1 MQIINSDQGCRFAGR
16 ERVET
21 CDQCPGMNVG
31 VDRRNCA
38 EDGMR
43 TERFW
48 KTVKYEYIYIRPE
61 GKGREIRLIINN
73 LMSSHKLPIGIQS
86 FEKLRTEGFRYI
98 DKTHLVYK
106 LAESGCY
113 YFLSRPRR
121 FGKSLFLSTLEAYFL
136 GRKDLFSG
144 LAIENLEKD
153 WIEYP
158 VLRLDLNT
166 QKYENSDALDY
177 VLNDFLQ
184 KEEAKYGLTSQ
195 NKYYGPRVSAV
206 IQKAYEHSGKRVV
219 ILVDEYDKPV
229 LQAIGND
236 ALQDEY
242 RSTLKSFYG
251 ALKSSDRYI
260 QFAFL
265 TGVTKFG
272 KVSVFSDLNHLNDIS
287 MDPRYYDICGLTEK
301 EIRSNLSEEVEALAG
316 NLGVQPEEA
325 YAKLKENYDGYHF
338 SEDDKPGM
346 YNPFSILNALDKKK
360 IGSYWFE
367 TGTPTYLVELLKK
380 HNYNL
385 SDLEKEEPTADELNS
400 VDSASTNPIPVIY
413 QSGYLTIKGYDQRF
427 GLYKLGYPNKEVEEG
442 FVKFLIPYY
451 TNVDKTRSGF
461 EVSLFVRE
469 IESKNI
475 DGFMHRLQAFLSNC
489 PYELQP
495 DQERHFQSVM
505 YILTTLCGFYVE
517 VEEHTSKGRM
527 DMTIRTDRYIYIF
540 EFKFNASAEVALKQ
554 IEDMG
559 YADKFKE
566 DGREVI
572 CIGASYSSEERN
584 ISSWSISE

>member
-1 MQIINSDQGCRFAGR
+1 MTS
-16 ERVET
+16 
-21 CDQCPGMNVG
+21 
-31 VDRRNCA
+31 
-38 EDGMR
+38 
-43 TERFW
+43 
-48 KTVKYEYIYIRPE
+48 
-61 GKGREIRLIINN
+61 
-73 LMSSHKLPIGIQS
+73 KLPIGIQS
-86 FEKLRTEGFRYI
+86 FAKLRTEGYKYI
-98 DKTHLVYK
+98 DKTEIIYRLVK
-106 LAESGCY
+106 SGCY
-113 YFLSRPRR
+113 FFLSRPRR

-136 GRKDLFSG
+136 GKKELFKG

-158 VLRLDLNT
+158 VLHLDLNT
-166 QKYENSDALDY
+166 RNYQKPESLEAE
-177 VLNDFLQ
+177 LNKHIELW
-184 KEEAKYGLTSQ
+184 ESKYGNEFCNRSIEERFSQ
-195 NKYYGPRVSAV
+195 IIRL
-206 IQKAYEHSGKRVV
+206 AYEKTGRNVV

-251 ALKSSDRYI
+251 ALKSCDQYI

-287 MDPRYYDICGLTEK
+287 MDPRYYDICGLTET
-301 EIRSNLSEEVEALAG
+301 EIRANLHEEVDALAD
-316 NLGVQPEEA
+316 NLKIQTEEA
-325 YAKLKENYDGYHF
+325 FARLKENYDGYHF
-338 SEDDKPGM
+338 SEDDMPGM
-346 YNPFSILNALDKKK
+346 YNPFSILNALYKKK
-360 IGSYWFE
+360 LGSYWFE

-380 HNYNL
+380 HKYNL

-413 QSGYLTIKGYDQRF
+413 QSGYLTIKGYDSRF
-427 GLYKLGYPNKEVEEG
+427 GLFKLGYPNKEVEEG

-451 TNVDKTRSGF
+451 TDIDKTKSAF

-469 IESKNI
+469 IENKDI
-475 DGFMHRLQAFLSNC
+475 DGFMRRLQTFLSAC

-505 YILTTLCGFYVE
+505 YILTTLCGFYAE

-527 DMTIRTDRYIYIF
+527 DMTIKTNKYIYIF
-540 EFKFNASAEVALKQ
+540 EFKFDSSAEIALKQ
-554 IEDMG
+554 IEDIG

-566 DGREVI
+566 DDREVI
-572 CIGASYSSEERN
+572 SIGVNYSSKERN
-584 ISSWSISE
+584 IDAWLIDYRL

>member
-1 MQIINSDQGCRFAGR
+1 MTN
-16 ERVET
+16 
-21 CDQCPGMNVG
+21 
-31 VDRRNCA
+31 
-38 EDGMR
+38 
-43 TERFW
+43 
-48 KTVKYEYIYIRPE
+48 
-61 GKGREIRLIINN
+61 
-73 LMSSHKLPIGIQS
+73 KLPIGVQD
-86 FEKLRTEGFRYI
+86 FAKLRTKGYKYI
-98 DKTHLVYK
+98 DKTGIIYR
-106 LAESGCY
+106 LAKSGCY

-144 LAIENLEKD
+144 LEIENQEKD
-153 WIEYP
+153 WIEFP

-166 QKYENSDALDY
+166 QDYRTPEALSNKIDRELSLWEKEYGSDP
-177 VLNDFLQ
+177 
-184 KEEAKYGLTSQ
+184 KEIGFGMRFEG
-195 NKYYGPRVSAV
+195 V
-206 IQKAYEHSGKRVV
+206 IRRAYEKTGRNVV

-229 LQAIGND
+229 LQAIGDD

-301 EIRSNLSEEVEALAG
+301 EIRSNLSGEVDALAK
-316 NLGVQPEEA
+316 NLDKQPEEA
-325 YAKLKENYDGYHF
+325 YAMLKENYDGYHF
-338 SEDDKPGM
+338 SEDDTPGM

-360 IGSYWFE
+360 LGSYWFE

-413 QSGYLTIKGYDQRF
+413 QSGYLTIKGYDKEF
-427 GLYKLGYPNKEVEEG
+427 SLYKLGYPNKEVEEG

-451 TNVDKTRSGF
+451 TNVEKTRSGF
-461 EVSLFVRE
+461 EISQFVLCLRNKD
-469 IESKNI
+469 IE
-475 DGFMHRLQAFLSNC
+475 GFMHRLQAFLSNC

-505 YILTTLCGFYVE
+505 YILTTLCGFYAE

-540 EFKFNASAEVALKQ
+540 EFKFNASAEIALKQ

-566 DGREVI
+566 DSREVI
-572 CIGASYSSEERN
+572 CIGSNYSSEVRN
-584 ISSWSISE
+584 IDTWRISDR

>member
-1 MQIINSDQGCRFAGR
+1 MDS
-16 ERVET
+16 
-21 CDQCPGMNVG
+21 
-31 VDRRNCA
+31 
-38 EDGMR
+38 
-43 TERFW
+43 
-48 KTVKYEYIYIRPE
+48 
-61 GKGREIRLIINN
+61 
-73 LMSSHKLPIGIQS
+73 KLPIGVQD
-86 FEKLRTEGFRYI
+86 FAKLRTEGYKYI
-98 DKTHLVYK
+98 DKTGIIYR
-106 LAESGCY
+106 LAKAGCY

-136 GRKDLFSG
+136 GKKDLFTD
-144 LAIENLEKD
+144 LEIENMERD

-158 VLRLDLNT
+158 VLHLDLNT
-166 QKYENSDALDY
+166 
-177 VLNDFLQ
+177 
-184 KEEAKYGLTSQ
+184 AKYSTPEDLTNILNAALCNWES
-195 NKYYGPRVSAV
+195 KYGAKEYEKYLGGRFQGI
-206 IQKAYEHSGKRVV
+206 IQRAYEKTGRRVV

-242 RSTLKSFYG
+242 RSTLKGFYG
-251 ALKSSDRYI
+251 ALKSCDRYI
-260 QFAFL
+260 QFALL

-301 EIRSNLSEEVEALAG
+301 EIRENLSGEVDALAG
-316 NLGVQPEEA
+316 NLGIQPEEA
-325 YAKLKENYDGYHF
+325 YAMLKENYDGYHF
-338 SEDDKPGM
+338 SEDDTPGM
-346 YNPFSILNALDKKK
+346 YNPFSILNALDKRKL
-360 IGSYWFE
+360 GSYWFE

-413 QSGYLTIKGYDQRF
+413 QSGYLTIKGYDKEF
-427 GLYKLGYPNKEVEEG
+427 SLYKLGYPNKEVEEG

-451 TNVDKTRSGF
+451 TNVEKTRSGF
-461 EVSLFVRE
+461 EISQFVLCLRNKD
-469 IESKNI
+469 IE
-475 DGFMHRLQAFLSNC
+475 GFMARLQAFLSNC

-505 YILTTLCGFYVE
+505 YILTTLCGFYAE

-566 DGREVI
+566 DSREVV
-572 CIGASYSSEERN
+572 CIGVNYSSNNRN
-584 ISSWSISE
+584 INEWKVG

>member
-1 MQIINSDQGCRFAGR
+1 MIC
-16 ERVET
+16 
-21 CDQCPGMNVG
+21 
-31 VDRRNCA
+31 
-38 EDGMR
+38 
-43 TERFW
+43 
-48 KTVKYEYIYIRPE
+48 
-61 GKGREIRLIINN
+61 
-73 LMSSHKLPIGIQS
+73 KLPIGVQD
-86 FEKLRTEGFRYI
+86 FAKLRVEGYKYI
-98 DKTHLVYK
+98 DKTEIVYR
-106 LAESGCY
+106 LAKAGCY

-136 GRKDLFSG
+136 GKKELFSG
-144 LAIENLEKD
+144 LDIERLEKD

-166 QKYENSDALDY
+166 QDYRTTEALSNKIDRELSLWEKEYGSDP
-177 VLNDFLQ
+177 
-184 KEEAKYGLTSQ
+184 KEVGFGMRFEG
-195 NKYYGPRVSAV
+195 V
-206 IQKAYEHSGKRVV
+206 IRRAYEKTGRNVV

-287 MDPRYYDICGLTEK
+287 MDSRYYDICGLTEK
-301 EIRSNLSEEVEALAG
+301 EIRSNLSEEVEALAR

-325 YAKLKENYDGYHF
+325 YAMLKENYDGYHF
-338 SEDDKPGM
+338 SEDDTPGM
-346 YNPFSILNALDKKK
+346 YNPFSILNALEKKK
-360 IGSYWFE
+360 IESYWFE

-385 SDLEKEEPTADELNS
+385 SDLEKEEPTSDALNS
-400 VDSASTNPIPVIY
+400 IDSTSTDPIPVIY
-413 QSGYLTIKGYDQRF
+413 QSGYLTIKGYDKEF

-442 FVKFLIPYY
+442 FVKFLIPFY
-451 TNVDKTRSGF
+451 TNVEKARSGF
-461 EVSLFVRE
+461 EISQFVLSLRKKD
-469 IESKNI
+469 IE
-475 DGFMHRLQAFLSNC
+475 GFMLRLQTFLSAC

-495 DQERHFQSVM
+495 EQERHFQSVM
-505 YILTTLCGFYVE
+505 YILTTLCGFYAE

-527 DMTIRTDRYIYIF
+527 DMTIKTDKYIYIF
-540 EFKFNASAEVALKQ
+540 EFKFNGSAEAALQQ
-554 IEDMG
+554 IKDTH
-559 YADKFKE
+559 YADKFTNDE
-566 DGREVI
+566 RETV
-572 CIGASYSSEERN
+572 CIGINYSYAKRN
-584 ISSWSISE
+584 IDEWLAQ

>member
-1 MQIINSDQGCRFAGR
+1 MTN
-16 ERVET
+16 
-21 CDQCPGMNVG
+21 
-31 VDRRNCA
+31 
-38 EDGMR
+38 
-43 TERFW
+43 
-48 KTVKYEYIYIRPE
+48 
-61 GKGREIRLIINN
+61 
-73 LMSSHKLPIGIQS
+73 KLPIGVQD
-86 FEKLRTEGFRYI
+86 FAKLRTEGYKYI
-98 DKTHLVYK
+98 DKTGIIYR
-106 LAESGCY
+106 LAKSGCY

-144 LAIENLEKD
+144 LEIENQEKD
-153 WIEYP
+153 WIEFP

-166 QKYENSDALDY
+166 QDYRTPEALNNKIDRELSLWEKEYGSDP
-177 VLNDFLQ
+177 
-184 KEEAKYGLTSQ
+184 KEIGFGMRFEG
-195 NKYYGPRVSAV
+195 V
-206 IQKAYEHSGKRVV
+206 IRRAYEKTGRNVV

-229 LQAIGND
+229 LQAIGDD

-301 EIRSNLSEEVEALAG
+301 EIRSNLSGEVDALAK
-316 NLGVQPEEA
+316 NLDKQPEEA
-325 YAKLKENYDGYHF
+325 YAMLKENYDGYHF
-338 SEDDKPGM
+338 SEDDTPGM

-360 IGSYWFE
+360 LGSYWFE
-367 TGTPTYLVELLKK
+367 TGTPTYLVELLKT

-413 QSGYLTIKGYDQRF
+413 QSGYLTIKGYDKEF
-427 GLYKLGYPNKEVEEG
+427 SLYKLGYPNKEVEEG

-451 TNVDKTRSGF
+451 TNVEKTRSGF
-461 EVSLFVRE
+461 EISQFVLCLRNKD
-469 IESKNI
+469 IE
-475 DGFMHRLQAFLSNC
+475 GFMARLQAFLSNC

-505 YILTTLCGFYVE
+505 YILTTLCGFYAE

-540 EFKFNASAEVALKQ
+540 EFKFNTSAEIALKQ

-566 DGREVI
+566 DSREVI
-572 CIGASYSSEERN
+572 CIGANYSSEVRN
-584 ISSWSISE
+584 IDTWRISDR

>member
-1 MQIINSDQGCRFAGR
+1 MTN
-16 ERVET
+16 
-21 CDQCPGMNVG
+21 
-31 VDRRNCA
+31 
-38 EDGMR
+38 
-43 TERFW
+43 
-48 KTVKYEYIYIRPE
+48 
-61 GKGREIRLIINN
+61 
-73 LMSSHKLPIGIQS
+73 KLPIGVQD
-86 FEKLRTEGFRYI
+86 FAKLRTEGYKYI
-98 DKTHLVYK
+98 DKTGIIYR
-106 LAESGCY
+106 LAKSGCY

-144 LAIENLEKD
+144 LEIENQEKD
-153 WIEYP
+153 WIEFP

-166 QKYENSDALDY
+166 QDYRTPEALSNKIDRELSLWEKEYGSDP
-177 VLNDFLQ
+177 
-184 KEEAKYGLTSQ
+184 KEIGFGMRFEG
-195 NKYYGPRVSAV
+195 V
-206 IQKAYEHSGKRVV
+206 IRRAYEKTGRNVV

-229 LQAIGND
+229 LQAIGD
-236 ALQDEY
+236 DTLQDEY

-301 EIRSNLSEEVEALAG
+301 EIRGNLSEEVEALAR

-325 YAKLKENYDGYHF
+325 YAMLKENYDGYHF
-338 SEDDKPGM
+338 SEDDTPGM
-346 YNPFSILNALDKKK
+346 YNPFSILNALDKRKL
-360 IGSYWFE
+360 GSYWFE

-413 QSGYLTIKGYDQRF
+413 QSGYLTIKGYDKEF
-427 GLYKLGYPNKEVEEG
+427 SLYKLGYPNKEVEEG

-451 TNVDKTRSGF
+451 TNVEKTRSGF
-461 EVSLFVRE
+461 EISQFVLCLRNKD
-469 IESKNI
+469 IE
-475 DGFMHRLQAFLSNC
+475 GFMARLQAFLSNC

-505 YILTTLCGFYVE
+505 YILTTLCGFYAE

-527 DMTIRTDRYIYIF
+527 DMTVRTDRYIYIF
-540 EFKFNASAEVALKQ
+540 EFKFNASADIALKQ

-566 DGREVI
+566 DSREVI
-572 CIGASYSSEERN
+572 RIGANYSSEVRN
-584 ISSWSISE
+584 IDSWKVSGK

>member
-1 MQIINSDQGCRFAGR
+1 MDS
-16 ERVET
+16 
-21 CDQCPGMNVG
+21 
-31 VDRRNCA
+31 
-38 EDGMR
+38 
-43 TERFW
+43 
-48 KTVKYEYIYIRPE
+48 
-61 GKGREIRLIINN
+61 
-73 LMSSHKLPIGIQS
+73 KLPIGVQD
-86 FEKLRTEGFRYI
+86 FAKLRTEGYKYI
-98 DKTHLVYK
+98 DKTGIIYR
-106 LAESGCY
+106 LAKAGCY

-136 GRKDLFSG
+136 GKKDLFTD
-144 LAIENLEKD
+144 LEIENMERD

-158 VLRLDLNT
+158 VLHLDLNT
-166 QKYENSDALDY
+166 
-177 VLNDFLQ
+177 
-184 KEEAKYGLTSQ
+184 AKYSTPEDLTNILNAALCNWES
-195 NKYYGPRVSAV
+195 KYGAKEYEKYLGGRFQGI
-206 IQKAYEHSGKRVV
+206 IQRAYEKTGRRVV

-242 RSTLKSFYG
+242 RSTLKGFYG
-251 ALKSSDRYI
+251 ALKSCDRYI
-260 QFAFL
+260 QFALL

-287 MDPRYYDICGLTEK
+287 MDPRYYDICGLTED
-301 EIRSNLSEEVEALAG
+301 EIRKNLSGEVEALAE
-316 NLGVQPEEA
+316 NLGKQPEEA
-325 YAKLKENYDGYHF
+325 YAMLKENYDGYHF
-338 SEDDKPGM
+338 SEDDTPGM

-360 IGSYWFE
+360 LGSYWFE

-413 QSGYLTIKGYDQRF
+413 QSGYLTIKGYDKEF
-427 GLYKLGYPNKEVEEG
+427 SLYKLGYPNKEVEEG

-451 TNVDKTRSGF
+451 TNVEKTRSGF
-461 EVSLFVRE
+461 EISQFVLCLRNKD
-469 IESKNI
+469 IE
-475 DGFMHRLQAFLSNC
+475 GFMARLQAFLSNC

-505 YILTTLCGFYVE
+505 YILTTLCGFYAE

-540 EFKFNASAEVALKQ
+540 EFKFNASAEIALKQ

-566 DGREVI
+566 DSREVV
-572 CIGASYSSEERN
+572 CIGVNYSSEARN
-584 ISSWSISE
+584 IDTWLIK

>member
-1 MQIINSDQGCRFAGR
+1 MDT
-16 ERVET
+16 VET
-21 CDQCPGMNVG
+21 
-31 VDRRNCA
+31 
-38 EDGMR
+38 
-43 TERFW
+43 
-48 KTVKYEYIYIRPE
+48 
-61 GKGREIRLIINN
+61 
-73 LMSSHKLPIGIQS
+73 KLPIGIQN
-86 FEKLRTEGFRYI
+86 FEKLKIRGFRYI
-98 DKTHLVYK
+98 DKTRLVYK
-106 LAESGCY
+106 LANSGCY

-136 GRKDLFSG
+136 GKKELFKG
-144 LAIENLEKD
+144 LEIESLEKD

-158 VLRLDLNT
+158 VLHLDLNT

-184 KEEAKYGLTSQ
+184 KEEVKYGLTSQ
-195 NKYYGPRVSAV
+195 NKYYGPRFSAV

-236 ALQDEY
+236 TLQDEY

-251 ALKSSDRYI
+251 ALKSSDKYI

-301 EIRSNLSEEVEALAG
+301 EIRSNLSEEVEALAR

-325 YAKLKENYDGYHF
+325 YAMLKENYDGYHF
-338 SEDDKPGM
+338 SEDDTPGM
-346 YNPFSILNALDKKK
+346 YNPFSILNALEKKK
-360 IGSYWFE
+360 IESYWFE

-385 SDLEKEEPTADELNS
+385 SNLEKEEPTSDALNS
-400 VDSASTNPIPVIY
+400 IDSTSTDPIPVIY
-413 QSGYLTIKGYDQRF
+413 QSGYLTIKGYDKEF

-442 FVKFLIPYY
+442 FVKFLIPFY
-451 TNVDKTRSGF
+451 TNVEKARSGF
-461 EVSLFVRE
+461 EISQFVLSLRKKD
-469 IESKNI
+469 IE
-475 DGFMHRLQAFLSNC
+475 GFMLRLQTFLSAC

-495 DQERHFQSVM
+495 EQERHFQSVM
-505 YILTTLCGFYVE
+505 YILTTLCGFYAE
-517 VEEHTSKGRM
+517 VEEHTSIGRM
-527 DMTIRTDRYIYIF
+527 DMTIKTDRYIYIF
-540 EFKFNASAEVALKQ
+540 EFKFNGSAESALQQ
-554 IEDMG
+554 IKDTH
-559 YADKFKE
+559 YADKFTNDE
-566 DGREVI
+566 RETV
-572 CIGASYSSEERN
+572 CIGINYSYAKRN
-584 ISSWSISE
+584 IDEWLAQ

>member
-1 MQIINSDQGCRFAGR
+1 MTN
-16 ERVET
+16 
-21 CDQCPGMNVG
+21 
-31 VDRRNCA
+31 
-38 EDGMR
+38 
-43 TERFW
+43 
-48 KTVKYEYIYIRPE
+48 
-61 GKGREIRLIINN
+61 
-73 LMSSHKLPIGIQS
+73 KLPIGVQD
-86 FEKLRTEGFRYI
+86 FAKLRTEGYKYI
-98 DKTHLVYK
+98 DKTGIIYR
-106 LAESGCY
+106 LAKSGCY

-144 LAIENLEKD
+144 LEIENQEKD
-153 WIEYP
+153 WIEFP

-166 QKYENSDALDY
+166 QDYRSPEALSNKIDRELSLWEKEYDSDP
-177 VLNDFLQ
+177 
-184 KEEAKYGLTSQ
+184 KEIGFGMRFEG
-195 NKYYGPRVSAV
+195 V
-206 IQKAYEHSGKRVV
+206 IRRAYEKTGRNVV

-229 LQAIGND
+229 LQAIGDD

-301 EIRSNLSEEVEALAG
+301 EIRSNLSGEVDALAK
-316 NLGVQPEEA
+316 NLDKQPEEA
-325 YAKLKENYDGYHF
+325 YAMLKENYDGYHF
-338 SEDDKPGM
+338 SEDDTPGM

-360 IGSYWFE
+360 LGSYWFE

-413 QSGYLTIKGYDQRF
+413 QSGYLTIKGYDKEF
-427 GLYKLGYPNKEVEEG
+427 SLYKLGYPNKEVEEG

-451 TNVDKTRSGF
+451 TNVEKTRSGF
-461 EVSLFVRE
+461 EISQFVLCLRNKD
-469 IESKNI
+469 IE
-475 DGFMHRLQAFLSNC
+475 GFMHRLQAFLSNC

-505 YILTTLCGFYVE
+505 YILTTLCGFYAE

-540 EFKFNASAEVALKQ
+540 EFKFNASAEIALKQ

-566 DGREVI
+566 DSREVI
-572 CIGASYSSEERN
+572 RIGANYSSEVRN
-584 ISSWSISE
+584 IDSWKVSGK

>member
-1 MQIINSDQGCRFAGR
+1 MNS
-16 ERVET
+16 
-21 CDQCPGMNVG
+21 
-31 VDRRNCA
+31 
-38 EDGMR
+38 
-43 TERFW
+43 
-48 KTVKYEYIYIRPE
+48 
-61 GKGREIRLIINN
+61 
-73 LMSSHKLPIGIQS
+73 KLPIGIQD
-86 FEKLRTEGFRYI
+86 FAKLRTEGYKYI
-98 DKTHLVYK
+98 DKSENIYR
-106 LAESGCY
+106 LAKSGCY

-144 LAIENLEKD
+144 LKIDSMEKD

-158 VLRLDLNT
+158 VLHLDLNT
-166 QKYENSDALDY
+166 QKYENLDALDY
-177 VLNDFLQ
+177 ILNDFLQ
-184 KEEAKYGLTSQ
+184 KEEVKYGLTSQ
-195 NKYYGPRVSAV
+195 NKYYGPRFSAV
-206 IQKAYEHSGKRVV
+206 IQKAYEHSGNRVA

-242 RSTLKSFYG
+242 RSTLKSFYS
-251 ALKSSDRYI
+251 ALKSCDRYI

-301 EIRSNLSEEVEALAG
+301 EIRSNLSGEVEDLARNIG
-316 NLGVQPEEA
+316 IQPEDA
-325 YAKLKENYDGYHF
+325 YAMLKENYDGYHF
-338 SEDDKPGM
+338 SEDDTPGI

-360 IGSYWFE
+360 LGSYWFE

-400 VDSASTNPIPVIY
+400 VDSDSTNPIPVIY
-413 QSGYLTIKGYDQRF
+413 QSGYLTIKGYDKEF
-427 GLYKLGYPNKEVEEG
+427 SLYKLGYPNKEVEEG

-451 TNVDKTRSGF
+451 TNVEKTKSGF
-461 EVSLFVRE
+461 EISQFVLCLRNKD
-469 IESKNI
+469 IE
-475 DGFMHRLQAFLSNC
+475 GFMVRLQAFLSNC

-505 YILTTLCGFYVE
+505 YILTTLCGFYAE

-540 EFKFNASAEVALKQ
+540 EFKFNSSADIALKQ

-559 YADKFKE
+559 YADKFN
-566 DGREVI
+566 DDSREVV
-572 CIGASYSSEERN
+572 CIEANYCSKERN
-584 ISSWSISE
+584 VNSWRIK

>member
-1 MQIINSDQGCRFAGR
+1 MA
-16 ERVET
+16 
-21 CDQCPGMNVG
+21 
-31 VDRRNCA
+31 A
-38 EDGMR
+38 
-43 TERFW
+43 
-48 KTVKYEYIYIRPE
+48 
-61 GKGREIRLIINN
+61 
-73 LMSSHKLPIGIQS
+73 KLPIGVQD
-86 FEKLRTEGFRYI
+86 FAKLRTEGYKYI
-98 DKTHLVYK
+98 DKTRTIYR
-106 LAESGCY
+106 LAKAGCY

-136 GRKDLFSG
+136 GKKDLFTD
-144 LAIENLEKD
+144 LEIENMERD

-158 VLRLDLNT
+158 VLHLDLNT
-166 QKYENSDALDY
+166 
-177 VLNDFLQ
+177 
-184 KEEAKYGLTSQ
+184 AKYSTPEDLTNILNAALCNWES
-195 NKYYGPRVSAV
+195 KYGAKEYEKYLGGRFQGI
-206 IQKAYEHSGKRVV
+206 IQRAYEKTGRRVV

-236 ALQDEY
+236 TLQDEY

-301 EIRSNLSEEVEALAG
+301 EIRSNLSEEVEALAR

-325 YAKLKENYDGYHF
+325 YAMLKENYDGYHF
-338 SEDDKPGM
+338 SEDDTPGM
-346 YNPFSILNALDKKK
+346 YNPFSILNALDKRKL
-360 IGSYWFE
+360 GSYWFE

-413 QSGYLTIKGYDQRF
+413 QSGYLTIKGYDKEF
-427 GLYKLGYPNKEVEEG
+427 SLYKLGYPNKEVEEG

-451 TNVDKTRSGF
+451 TNVEKTRSGF
-461 EVSLFVRE
+461 EISQFVLCLRNKD
-469 IESKNI
+469 IG
-475 DGFMHRLQAFLSNC
+475 GFMIRLQAFLSNC

-505 YILTTLCGFYVE
+505 YILTTLCGFYAE
-517 VEEHTSKGRM
+517 VEEHTNKGRM
-527 DMTIRTDRYIYIF
+527 DMTIRTDKYIYIF
-540 EFKFNASAEVALKQ
+540 EFKFNASAEIALKQ
-554 IEDMG
+554 IKEVG

-566 DGREVI
+566 DNREVI
-572 CIGASYSSEERN
+572 CIGVNYSSEARN
-584 ISSWSISE
+584 IDTWLIK

>member
-1 MQIINSDQGCRFAGR
+1 MTN
-16 ERVET
+16 
-21 CDQCPGMNVG
+21 
-31 VDRRNCA
+31 
-38 EDGMR
+38 
-43 TERFW
+43 
-48 KTVKYEYIYIRPE
+48 
-61 GKGREIRLIINN
+61 
-73 LMSSHKLPIGIQS
+73 KLPIGVQD
-86 FEKLRTEGFRYI
+86 FAKLRTEGYKYI
-98 DKTHLVYK
+98 DKTGIIYR
-106 LAESGCY
+106 LAKSGCY

-144 LAIENLEKD
+144 LEIENQEKD
-153 WIEYP
+153 WIEFP

-166 QKYENSDALDY
+166 QDYRTPEALSNKIDRELSLWEKEYGSDP
-177 VLNDFLQ
+177 
-184 KEEAKYGLTSQ
+184 KEIGFGMRFEG
-195 NKYYGPRVSAV
+195 V
-206 IQKAYEHSGKRVV
+206 IRRAYEKTGRNVV

-229 LQAIGND
+229 LQAIGD
-236 ALQDEY
+236 DTLQDEY

-301 EIRSNLSEEVEALAG
+301 EIRSNLSEEVEALAR

-325 YAKLKENYDGYHF
+325 YAMLKENYDGYHF
-338 SEDDKPGM
+338 SEDDTPGM

-360 IGSYWFE
+360 LGSYWFE

-413 QSGYLTIKGYDQRF
+413 QSGYLTIKGYDKEF
-427 GLYKLGYPNKEVEEG
+427 SLYKLGYPNKEVEEG

-451 TNVDKTRSGF
+451 TNVEKTRSGF
-461 EVSLFVRE
+461 EISQFVLCLRNKD
-469 IESKNI
+469 IE
-475 DGFMHRLQAFLSNC
+475 GFMARLQAFLSNC

-505 YILTTLCGFYVE
+505 YILTTLCGFYAE

-527 DMTIRTDRYIYIF
+527 DMTVRTDRYIYIF
-540 EFKFNASAEVALKQ
+540 EFKFNASADIALKQ

-566 DGREVI
+566 DSREVI
-572 CIGASYSSEERN
+572 RIGANYSSEVRN
-584 ISSWSISE
+584 IDSWKVSGK